1 MQGKGE
7 RERNGK
13 CDVRWEE
20 EEGEREKDKRNGRKT
35 TIND

>member
-20 EEGEREKDKRNGRKT
+20 EEGERRTKGTEGKQQ
-35 TIND
+35 